1 MANKKCNKQDYLC
14 LSAMLRAREA
24 KMLTG
29 EKAERMLSAQS
40 FEEAAKLL
48 CDCGYEDMSAMS
60 AKEIEQAL
68 SRRQAEMLSEL
79 GRLVPDKTVVDVF
92 RVTYDYHNAKTV
104 IKTGDTRTDLLSP
117 CGRVKPQTVVECIS
131 ADSFSALPKELAK
144 AAASAKSILARTAN
158 PQLADFELDR
168 ACYKEMLD
176 MAKETGSGFI
186 VGYVKLVIDS
196 INLRS
201 AVRTVRM
208 RKDADFLFAALIP
221 GGNVDIDRVCAAST
235 SEEALSA
242 LYANTILEKAAA
254 CGAQATAG
262 GRMTD
267 FEKACDNA
275 LTEYLK
281 KAKLVAFGEEAVT
294 AFIAAQET
302 EITAVRMI
310 LTGRLAGIAPET
322 IQGRLRDLYA

>member
-1 MANKKCNKQDYLC
+1 MANKKCNKKDYLC

-48 CDCGYEDMSAMS
+48 CDSGYEDMSAMG

-68 SRRQAEMLSEL
+68 SRRQEEMFSEL
-79 GRLVPDKTVVDVF
+79 GRLAPDKTVIDVF

-117 CGRVKPQTVVECIS
+117 CGRVKPQTMVECIS
-131 ADSFSALPKELAK
+131 TDSFSALPKELAR
-144 AAASAKSILARTAN
+144 AAAEAKSILARTAN

-176 MAKETGSGFI
+176 MAHETGSGFL
-186 VGYVKLVIDS
+186 VGYVKLIIDS

-221 GGNVDIDRVCAAST
+221 GGNIDIDRVCAASS

-242 LYANTILEKAAA
+242 LYANTMLEKAAL
-254 CGAQATAG
+254 CGAQACSG

-267 FEKACDNA
+267 FEKTCDNA

-322 IQGRLRDLYA
+322 IQERLRDLYA

>member
-1 MANKKCNKQDYLC
+1 MANKKCNKKDYLC

-40 FEEAAKLL
+40 FEEATKLL
-48 CDCGYEDMSAMS
+48 CDSGYEDMSAMG

-68 SRRQAEMLSEL
+68 SRRQAEMFAEL

-117 CGRVKPQTVVECIS
+117 CGRVKPQTMVECIS
-131 ADSFSALPKELAK
+131 TDSFSALPKELAR
-144 AAASAKSILARTAN
+144 AAAEAKSILARTAN

-186 VGYVKLVIDS
+186 VGYVRLIIDS

-221 GGNVDIDRVCAAST
+221 GGNVDIDRVCAASS

-242 LYANTILEKAAA
+242 LYANSILEKAAL
-254 CGAQATAG
+254 CGAQACAG

-322 IQGRLRDLYA
+322 IQERLRDLYA

>member
-1 MANKKCNKQDYLC
+1 MANKKCNKKDYLC

-48 CDCGYEDMSAMS
+48 CDSGYEDMSAMG

-68 SRRQAEMLSEL
+68 SRRQEEMFSEL
-79 GRLVPDKTVVDVF
+79 GRLAPDKTVIDVF

-104 IKTGDTRTDLLSP
+104 IKTGDTRTDLLST
-117 CGRVKPQTVVECIS
+117 CGRVKPEAMVECIS
-131 ADSFSALPKELAK
+131 TDSFSALPKELAR
-144 AAASAKSILARTAN
+144 AAAEAKSILARTAN

-176 MAKETGSGFI
+176 MAHETGSGFL
-186 VGYVKLVIDS
+186 VGYVKLIIDS

-221 GGNVDIDRVCAAST
+221 GGNIDMDRVCAASF
-235 SEEALSA
+235 SEETLSA
-242 LYANTILEKAAA
+242 LYANTILEKAAL
-254 CGAQATAG
+254 CGAQACSG

-281 KAKLVAFGEEAVT
+281 KAKLVAFGEEAVA

-322 IQGRLRDLYA
+322 IQERLRDLYA

>member
-48 CDCGYEDMSAMS
+48 CDCGYEDMSTMS

-79 GRLVPDKTVVDVF
+79 GRLVPDK
-92 RVTYDYHNAKTV
+92 AKTV

-322 IQGRLRDLYA
+322 IHERLRDLYA

>member
-68 SRRQAEMLSEL
+68 SRHQAEMLSEL

-144 AAASAKSILARTAN
+144 AAASLQERRTPSLPTLSSTEPAIRKCSTW
-158 PQLADFELDR
+158 PRKPAADL
-168 ACYKEMLD
+168 
-176 MAKETGSGFI
+176 
-186 VGYVKLVIDS
+186 
-196 INLRS
+196 
-201 AVRTVRM
+201 
-208 RKDADFLFAALIP
+208 
-221 GGNVDIDRVCAAST
+221 
-235 SEEALSA
+235 
-242 LYANTILEKAAA
+242 
-254 CGAQATAG
+254 
-262 GRMTD
+262 
-267 FEKACDNA
+267 
-275 LTEYLK
+275 
-281 KAKLVAFGEEAVT
+281 
-294 AFIAAQET
+294 
-302 EITAVRMI
+302 
-310 LTGRLAGIAPET
+310 
-322 IQGRLRDLYA
+322 

>member
-1 MANKKCNKQDYLC
+1 M
-14 LSAMLRAREA
+14 
-24 KMLTG
+24 
-29 EKAERMLSAQS
+29 
-40 FEEAAKLL
+40 
-48 CDCGYEDMSAMS
+48 
-60 AKEIEQAL
+60 
-68 SRRQAEMLSEL
+68 
-79 GRLVPDKTVVDVF
+79 
-92 RVTYDYHNAKTV
+92 
-104 IKTGDTRTDLLSP
+104 
-117 CGRVKPQTVVECIS
+117 CIR
-131 ADSFSALPKELAK
+131 DS
-144 AAASAKSILARTAN
+144 
-158 PQLADFELDR
+158 DR

-221 GGNVDIDRVCAAST
+221 GGNVDMDRVCAAST

-322 IQGRLRDLYA
+322 IQERLRDLYA